1 MAKGRRKRKATLVDL
16 GMLLFIILLY
26 YRSNQIIEEL
36 VQQIR
41 IIFRSRILLTPKG
54 KASLG
59 SSNYYITII

>member
-1 MAKGRRKRKATLVDL
+1 MADSYGKRKATLVDL

-26 YRSNQIIEEL
+26 YRSNPIIEEL
-36 VQQIR
+36 VQQIH
-41 IIFRSRILLTPKG
+41 IIFYFRILLTLKG